1 MWTNELNLLQDKG
14 HCNNLSQSKGVYIK
28 TGVQA
33 VLILLLSPCMECC
46 RDVGC
51 LSTSVDREESTE
63 GRTKESAWHSEK
75 MVLRITVYCLM

>member
-33 VLILLLSPCMECC
+33 VLIYTVVITLYGMLS
-46 RDVGC
+46 
-51 LSTSVDREESTE
+51 
-63 GRTKESAWHSEK
+63 
-75 MVLRITVYCLM
+75 